1 MGWSDFI
8 ENVRTPGFLEGAV
21 KEFNQI
27 NNELLE
33 DLSDVFRNEGVEVV
47 DAVGEAFGKTCV
59 AATTGTMDA
68 YNDPIEEPLPGTPVY
83 CLFEKGKTRAGI
95 HVGGDNII
103 YYDQF
108 GFIEVTDILTFAT
121 DTDTLAQQKYIYC
134 CCDGDD
140 SKGSTEVLG
149 RAMKYDNEIC
159 LDAFKNSYD
168 FVWYAL
174 TGEIT
179 EEEKSLNDIKSYMIG
194 NKIEWRP
201 WHYSPLNS
209 DEKYEESDEVIELE
223 IIDAQ
228 LLKE

>member
-1 MGWSDFI
+1 MGWSDFV

-27 NNELLE
+27 NKELLD

-59 AATTGTMDA
+59 AVSTGTMDA
-68 YNDPIEEPLPGTPVY
+68 YNDSIEEPLPGTPVY
-83 CLFEKGKTRAGI
+83 CLFEKGKTKVGI
-95 HVGGDNII
+95 FVETEKIL
-103 YYDQF
+103 YRDQF
-108 GFIEVTDILTFAT
+108 GFIECTAPLTFAT
-121 DTDTLAQQKYIYC
+121 DLETLLQPEYIYC
-134 CCDGDD
+134 CCDGDTPKCD
-140 SKGSTEVLG
+140 EAILE

-159 LDAFKNSYD
+159 LDTFKNSYD

-174 TGEIT
+174 TGEFP
-179 EEEKSLNDIKSYMIG
+179 EEEKSLKDIKKCMNG
-194 NKIEWRP
+194 DKIEWRP

-209 DEKYEESDEVIELE
+209 DDDYEESDELAESE
-223 IIDAQ
+223 IVDIQ